1 MSFNMYN
8 CKLCGGI
15 NYLIKDYNS
24 NLIKCNICDTT
35 IKEND
40 NDEINEFQKY
50 FASNDK
56 TIEYMNTLEEDN
68 TIPQKIHKSKNQNKK
83 DSNPIE
89 TKMNNKI
96 EEISKKMDLSESIKE
111 KVKDLT
117 KKVLDSK
124 KIKFKLLE
132 SVIASVIFVVCR
144 NGEEPKTMQEISTQL
159 DIDRRAVNRCYNSI
173 KDIIAEN
180 KNQIP
185 ETVSRLINSYC
196 DKILND
202 NNETLKKLSC
212 DISNNV
218 CKYELISGRNPTT
231 IAATCI
237 LIGATLLKL
246 NIGKKI
252 ISKKVRTTENTI
264 NNAYCVLKDYI
275 DCIVPSEYKNDI
287 SLLNGI

>member
-1 MSFNMYN
+1 
-8 CKLCGGI
+8 
-15 NYLIKDYNS
+15 
-24 NLIKCNICDTT
+24 
-35 IKEND
+35 
-40 NDEINEFQKY
+40 
-50 FASNDK
+50 
-56 TIEYMNTLEEDN
+56 
-68 TIPQKIHKSKNQNKK
+68 
-83 DSNPIE
+83 
-89 TKMNNKI
+89 
-96 EEISKKMDLSESIKE
+96 
-111 KVKDLT
+111 
-117 KKVLDSK
+117 
-124 KIKFKLLE
+124 
-132 SVIASVIFVVCR
+132 
-144 NGEEPKTMQEISTQL
+144 MQEISTQL